1 MKHGEMAPFED
12 LLERKRRVRKAAPA
26 VRQETGFRQGALSAY
41 DRAMNPGLT
50 REQLAQAALQAARN
64 RETEA
69 EEKLEEYRRSPM
81 RQQDW
86 NEVMDD
92 ALRRI
97 NPGLGNL
104 DLQIMDMQD
113 TAVNQKEA
121 ALTAQAQ
128 YYKQQREAAED
139 ADLMQKD
146 MAQVSA
152 MPPEDRQLLERY
164 VAGRNEWL
172 DHKAIADS
180 TAAMLDLSK
189 KYGLDRVKELAESYE
204 RSRNQRLSQSIAED
218 AWKSG
223 DGVLSAVGQSA
234 ATVAANTIG
243 SVASPLGYLQELFG
257 RTGRYQTLDPHNI
270 GTLPGQYA
278 ANVRQNVAGSI
289 KGEGGLGR
297 NLLALGYEGI
307 MSAADT
313 AARFYAAGRSG
324 TGSLG
329 LAAVGSFG
337 STVSEASAQGASP
350 AQAVLLGTAKAGIE
364 VLTEK
369 LSLDELFRAGKDGA
383 KGAGEIIRNVLRQ
396 GGIEATEEEISMLGG
411 LAAEALILQ
420 EKSGHARKITDLVAG
435 GMSYQEAKEQANR
448 ELWEEAV
455 STAARSFISGSAM
468 EGGRAAGS
476 YLLDRIG
483 NGRPSTQPPAP
494 DVPEAGPSD
503 FREAEDELQ
512 AEEFGGGDFL
522 IDDITPQEGPDEEF
536 LRSAD
541 EFLDGR
547 RDNDTDSFD
556 VATTNAISNPV
567 ESYPPEKQKSI
578 RSYLQAADE
587 NIRSFVQRV
596 KSGDMTFR
604 RQKISDVS
612 QRAAGDIGKI
622 LGIDVSGYTHNI
634 NTNGVQH
641 ILKRHGERGKGD
653 QSMRSDEDVAR
664 MGWVLENYD
673 NVELLTEDGKQV
685 YSEEFKDA
693 SGNYAPQIR
702 FVKKIDGSYYVV
714 EAACESKYKK
724 LWVQSA
730 YLQKNNGDVTEVPAV
745 GNSTDREDYARSGL
759 PSPSPDVMIPE
770 TGDDVNGRDE
780 AFPEEGDAPG
790 APAEDGFGEPE
801 DEPGRNPER
810 NPGKS
815 QRKKRP
821 SAPEKW
827 EGDGPVGSSQFR
839 HETRRS
845 KIYDNTYAH
854 ATNPD
859 IRGVGRMAE
868 QLDPGIAEY
877 ESISERESVANA
889 ELRTRNKR
897 ERNVEY
903 NYLMKKQGWT
913 GEDNDTAMQILKA
926 LRKEGNAEKF
936 KALAKAQRERGTTAG
951 QLAQSFAKY
960 TKDPTK
966 AAVDAV
972 NNLDSM
978 TRGDVDSRFW
988 RRNQQGQQPPA
999 DDDQEANPADTP
1011 PQTPE
1016 PSGNTGPSG
1025 QQRKQTAFDGWKN
1038 EIVKS
1043 ILEIG
1048 NEIENVE
1055 DGDVESMRDIVRQ
1068 LANFRKTTAW
1078 WGMSSKLTKN
1088 AERILKKM
1096 DFDTAKEIACAQMG
1110 RIPEDFRKRRK
1121 GEIISSIRYNN
1132 MLSSLVSVTR
1142 NLAGNATTGLID
1154 AMSDST
1160 SGRFADML
1168 MAHYTGKRTVGN
1180 DVRYAKEYLQA
1191 AIDAGDMAALVAELD
1206 IPAEHEG
1213 KYTGRTRTF
1222 SPQGGA
1228 LSRFMSSYEKYMNYA
1243 LQVTDEFFSG
1253 GTSGAVV
1260 KSLEALG
1267 QKSGLTDEEI
1277 AALGDR
1283 TGRRRTFKEGRKIAR
1298 ASAKVKEGLNII
1310 GTGDFGLGDM
1320 TMPFAQTPAEM
1331 VQVAIDYSGSGILE
1345 GFVEMASIIKDAKNG
1360 DTIDVE
1366 RQRKAV
1372 SDFGRGVSGV
1382 GLIATF
1388 AAMAA
1393 KGLIAVHDDPDK
1405 DKRGL
1410 EQSLGL
1416 SGAQFNLSGA
1426 LRALQGGSTEWQEDD
1441 LTFSIDFLQPF
1452 NSQMYIGYL
1461 LSQEDDVMEMIKAYP
1476 GAAIQGIAQSML
1488 DIPAMTTFSDL
1499 ADLGMSFRDVSEGDF
1514 SAVTDA
1520 AGQLLGNQAGSFVPA
1535 WMRQTAQFIDPVYR
1549 DTSGDNTLDAAWN
1562 QVKSGLPFLSQTLPA
1577 KYDGLGNLQTRYDN
1591 PVLGFFN
1598 TFINPGALKRIG
1610 ASEIADKLEAL
1621 GDKSVY
1627 PEYLAP
1633 RSFKVDGETVMVSG
1647 KEMTET
1653 YQKTYG
1659 DNIAALYGGL
1669 MEMDDF
1675 AGLSQDQQI
1684 TALKQAKSYAAQLA
1698 KAAVS
1703 DYDDIPEGSTEEL
1716 TKGIIRDLTKEELS
1730 GAYNDLTK
1738 DWKENRKDDTEA
1750 RENLEA
1756 AYETYSGLSGE
1767 AKKGVREQLGE
1778 KVLGYI
1784 EAREA
1789 GQSPD
1794 VLIPSMKI
1802 TTQLGYSMDKL
1813 SEDLKN
1819 DGTGEEYLAALDG
1832 VYEAF
1837 KSLESGAQEKLL
1849 TDAEGREKY
1858 FLTAKNAG
1866 VETEAFAQLY
1876 GKYKAIDEAENTPNG
1891 TKAIEW
1897 AFVLHQAAEAGQIT
1911 QAQAVTMQESMSYWN
1926 QIPAEPGKYME
1937 AMDAGFTAE
1946 DARQIIDTI
1955 AQVTGTGSIDEETGK
1970 ANVRPVD
1977 KYDAVAGMDFLD
1989 DAEMDIAMKMYM
2001 PDYDPDDENPDLTE
2015 LRYEYSRRKIGLTA
2029 KEYAEAYRVITDG
2042 GKKDEMMAA
2051 WREMGFMTK
2060 QEAERFWRLHK
2071 GSGNQKIDVE
2081 AWWDK
2086 RPDELR

>member
-1 MKHGEMAPFED
+1 MTGESLTNSSLATPKGPASDDSVPPIAP
-12 LLERKRRVRKAAPA
+12 
-26 VRQETGFRQGALSAY
+26 
-41 DRAMNPGLT
+41 
-50 REQLAQAALQAARN
+50 
-64 RETEA
+64 
-69 EEKLEEYRRSPM
+69 
-81 RQQDW
+81 
-86 NEVMDD
+86 
-92 ALRRI
+92 
-97 NPGLGNL
+97 
-104 DLQIMDMQD
+104 
-113 TAVNQKEA
+113 
-121 ALTAQAQ
+121 
-128 YYKQQREAAED
+128 
-139 ADLMQKD
+139 
-146 MAQVSA
+146 
-152 MPPEDRQLLERY
+152 
-164 VAGRNEWL
+164 
-172 DHKAIADS
+172 
-180 TAAMLDLSK
+180 
-189 KYGLDRVKELAESYE
+189 
-204 RSRNQRLSQSIAED
+204 
-218 AWKSG
+218 
-223 DGVLSAVGQSA
+223 
-234 ATVAANTIG
+234 
-243 SVASPLGYLQELFG
+243 
-257 RTGRYQTLDPHNI
+257 
-270 GTLPGQYA
+270 
-278 ANVRQNVAGSI
+278 
-289 KGEGGLGR
+289 
-297 NLLALGYEGI
+297 
-307 MSAADT
+307 
-313 AARFYAAGRSG
+313 
-324 TGSLG
+324 
-329 LAAVGSFG
+329 
-337 STVSEASAQGASP
+337 
-350 AQAVLLGTAKAGIE
+350 
-364 VLTEK
+364 
-369 LSLDELFRAGKDGA
+369 
-383 KGAGEIIRNVLRQ
+383 
-396 GGIEATEEEISMLGG
+396 
-411 LAAEALILQ
+411 
-420 EKSGHARKITDLVAG
+420 
-435 GMSYQEAKEQANR
+435 
-448 ELWEEAV
+448 
-455 STAARSFISGSAM
+455 
-468 EGGRAAGS
+468 
-476 YLLDRIG
+476 
-483 NGRPSTQPPAP
+483 
-494 DVPEAGPSD
+494 
-503 FREAEDELQ
+503 
-512 AEEFGGGDFL
+512 
-522 IDDITPQEGPDEEF
+522 
-536 LRSAD
+536 
-541 EFLDGR
+541 
-547 RDNDTDSFD
+547 
-556 VATTNAISNPV
+556 
-567 ESYPPEKQKSI
+567 
-578 RSYLQAADE
+578 
-587 NIRSFVQRV
+587 
-596 KSGDMTFR
+596 
-604 RQKISDVS
+604 
-612 QRAAGDIGKI
+612 
-622 LGIDVSGYTHNI
+622 
-634 NTNGVQH
+634 
-641 ILKRHGERGKGD
+641 
-653 QSMRSDEDVAR
+653 
-664 MGWVLENYD
+664 
-673 NVELLTEDGKQV
+673 
-685 YSEEFKDA
+685 
-693 SGNYAPQIR
+693 
-702 FVKKIDGSYYVV
+702 
-714 EAACESKYKK
+714 
-724 LWVQSA
+724 
-730 YLQKNNGDVTEVPAV
+730 
-745 GNSTDREDYARSGL
+745 
-759 PSPSPDVMIPE
+759 
-770 TGDDVNGRDE
+770 DVNGRDE
-780 AFPEEGDAPG
+780 TFPEEGDAPG
-790 APAEDGFGEPE
+790 APAEDGFGESE
-801 DEPGRNPER
+801 DEPGHNPER
-810 NPGKS
+810 NSGKS

-821 SAPEKW
+821 STPEKW

-978 TRGDVDSRFW
+978 TRSDVDSRFW

-1025 QQRKQTAFDGWKN
+1025 QRRKQTAFDGWKN

-1048 NEIENVE
+1048 NEIEKVK

-1096 DFDTAKEIACAQMG
+1096 DFDTAKEIACAQLG

-1222 SPQGGA
+1222 SPRGGA

-1267 QKSGLTDEEI
+1267 QKSGLTDKEI

-1283 TGRRRTFKEGRKIAR
+1283 TGRRRTFKEGRMVAR
-1298 ASAKVKEGLNII
+1298 ASAKIKEGLNII

-1320 TMPFAQTPAEM
+1320 EMAFAETPAEM
-1331 VQVAIDYSGSGILE
+1331 GQVAIDYSGSGILE
-1345 GFVEMASIIKDAKNG
+1345 GFVEMASIIKDVKNG

-1372 SDFGRGVSGV
+1372 SDFGRGMSGV

-1441 LTFSIDFLQPF
+1441 LTLSIDFLQPF

-1461 LSQEDDVMEMIKAYP
+1461 LSQEDDVMEIIKAYP

-1675 AGLSQDQQI
+1675 TGLSQDQQI
-1684 TALKQAKSYAAQLA
+1684 AALKQAKGYAAQLA

-1716 TKGIIRDLTKEELS
+1716 TKGIIRDLAKEELS
-1730 GAYNDLTK
+1730 GAYDDLTK
-1738 DWKENRKDDTEA
+1738 DWKENREDDTEA
-1750 RENLEA
+1750 RDNLEA
-1756 AYETYSGLSGE
+1756 AYETYRSLSGE

-1789 GQSPD
+1789 GQGPD
-1794 VLIPSMKI
+1794 VLIPAMKV
-1802 TTQLGYSMDKL
+1802 TTQLGHSMDKL

-1819 DGTGEEYLAALDG
+1819 GGTGDDYLADLDG

-1837 KSLESGAQEKLL
+1837 RSLESGAQEKLL
-1849 TDAEGREKY
+1849 AGAEGREKY

-1866 VETEAFAQLY
+1866 VGTEAFAQLY

-1911 QAQAVTMQESMSYWN
+1911 EEQAVTMQESMSYWN

-1955 AQVTGTGSIDEETGK
+1955 AQVTGTGSINEETGK

-2001 PDYDPDDENPDLTE
+2001 PDYDPEDEKPDLTE
-2015 LRYEYSRRKIGLTA
+2015 LRYEYARRKIGLTA

-2051 WREMGFMTK
+2051 WKELGFMTK

-2071 GSGNQKIDVE
+2071 GSGSQEIDVE